1 MELSMRIGMIAAQAM
16 LVSIGLCAWAGQ
28 GVAQEPR
35 VEVAP
40 GVTVTRKIFPV
51 PGNEAPF
58 FGFADKSAAQ
68 KAADEAFVTGA
79 LQRVPDRSMAA
90 RMATSAGWQ
99 ALIAGGDF
107 ATAGKRFNQA
117 YLLDP
122 RESGIY
128 HGFAAVAA
136 SRLKDFD
143 FADELFR
150 VAARM
155 NNPAKTLSADHG
167 RVLLMASRPAQAKP
181 LLEKAIS
188 DNPDWAVPRAN
199 LAWASL
205 QLGDAKAACRLA
217 GEAVGRDAAS
227 IAGDMEALRRQARCS
242 STAATL

>member
-1 MELSMRIGMIAAQAM
+1 MRIGMTTARAM

-28 GVAQEPR
+28 AVAQER
-35 VEVAP
+35 TAEVVP
-40 GVTVTRKIFPV
+40 GVTVTRKTFPV
-51 PGNEAPF
+51 PANEAPF
-58 FGFADKSAAQ
+58 FGFADKTAAQ
-68 KAADEAFVTGA
+68 KAADEALISGA
-79 LQRVPDRSMAA
+79 LARVPDRSSAA
-90 RMATSAGWQ
+90 QMATAAGWQ

-122 RESGIY
+122 HESGSY
-128 HGFAAVAA
+128 HGFRAVAA

-155 NNPAKTLSADHG
+155 NNPARTLSADHG
-167 RVLLMASRPAQAKP
+167 RVLLMANRPAQAKP
-181 LLEKAIS
+181 LLEKAIL

-217 GEAVGRDAAS
+217 GEATGRDAAS
-227 IAGDMEALRRQARCS
+227 IAGDMEALKRQARCPLRS
-242 STAATL
+242 A